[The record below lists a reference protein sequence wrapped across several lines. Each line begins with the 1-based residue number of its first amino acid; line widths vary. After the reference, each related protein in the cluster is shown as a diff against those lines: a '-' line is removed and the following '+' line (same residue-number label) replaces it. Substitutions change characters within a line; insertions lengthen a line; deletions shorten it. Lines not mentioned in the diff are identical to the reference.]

1 LSSQPSARITEII
14 DPDEILKQE
23 FAYARDSALQANSD
37 RTQIVN
43 LYLLLVGGIG
53 SLLAGLP
60 ALARGEGF
68 QLPRGAYASLLSAL
82 ALLGLFTVLKLIK
95 LRQAWYDSVLAM
107 NRIKDFY
114 LTHFPELAPAFRW
127 RTETIPPPGRAFTI
141 TFDLVA
147 LVALIDSAALGAAVA
162 VLQRPTFEALFAAAV
177 FLVAQAAL
185 FFRLLPSRDATSSGS
200 PRAS

>member
-1 LSSQPSARITEII
+1 MSGEPSARITEII

-23 FAYARDSALQANSD
+23 FGYASASALQANAD

-53 SLLAGLP
+53 SVLAGLP
-60 ALARGEGF
+60 ALARGEGVAV
-68 QLPRGAYASLLSAL
+68 PASGYAALLSAL

-127 RTETIPPPGRAFTI
+127 RSATIPAPGRAFTI

-147 LVALIDSAALGAAVA
+147 LVALIDSTALGAAVA
-162 VLQRPTFEALFAAAV
+162 VARVPLLGSIAV
-177 FLVAQAAL
+177 ATAFLAAQAAL
-185 FFRLLPSRDATSSGS
+185 FVRLLPR
-200 PRAS
+200 

>member
-1 LSSQPSARITEII
+1 MSAEPSARITEII

-43 LYLLLVGGIG
+43 LYLLLVGGLG

-68 QLPRGAYASLLSAL
+68 ELPRTAYASLLSAL

-127 RTETIPPPGRAFTI
+127 RTATIPPPGLAFTI
-141 TFDLVA
+141 TFDLAA

-162 VLQRPTFEALFAAAV
+162 VLQYGTLGA
-177 FLVAQAAL
+177 LVAGAAFLAAQATL
-185 FFRLLPSRDATSSGS
+185 FFRLLAVR
-200 PRAS
+200 

>member
-1 LSSQPSARITEII
+1 LSGEVSARITEII

-23 FAYARDSALQANSD
+23 FAYASASALQANAD

-68 QLPRGAYASLLSAL
+68 ALPRGAYAGLLSAL

-95 LRQAWYDSVLAM
+95 LRQAWHDSVLAM

-127 RTETIPPPGRAFTI
+127 RTDSIPAPGRAFTI

-162 VLQRPTFEALFAAAV
+162 VAQAPLPGSIAIAAA
-177 FLVAQAAL
+177 FLAAQAAL
-185 FFRLLPSRDATSSGS
+185 FVRLLPQRAARDGA
-200 PRAS
+200 R

>member
-1 LSSQPSARITEII
+1 MSAEPSARITEII

-37 RTQIVN
+37 RTQVVD

-60 ALARGEGF
+60 TLARGEGF
-68 QLPRGAYASLLSAL
+68 VLPRGAYASLLSAL
-82 ALLGLFTVLKLIK
+82 AVLGLFTVLKLIK
-95 LRQAWYDSVLAM
+95 LRQAWHDSVLAM

-114 LTHFPELAPAFRW
+114 LLHFPELAPAFRW
-127 RTETIPPPGRAFTI
+127 RTETIPAPGRAFTI
-141 TFDLVA
+141 TFDLAA

-162 VLQRPTFEALFAAAV
+162 VLQGSPPLAILAGLAFLAL
-177 FLVAQAAL
+177 QATL
-185 FFRLLPSRDATSSGS
+185 FFRLLPSRPGAGT
-200 PRAS
+200 